1 MAIFFQDVWIYFLEW
16 VGPVI
21 LLLIPPKSYQP
32 SWNSGKYSLVES
44 VPSFFTEI
52 VSLDLPLCLS
62 VFLFSFPS
70 CITVLPFRSIFFLPR
85 VHILGVPS
93 VKHCCDRVSY
103 FYLPENVIILLSF
116 LKDRFSGLIVFN
128 GQLLFSQNFE
138 NSIKLWLWYD
148 SYHISF
154 VNELGV
160 NTKMIMNTEPTWLK
174 FSVTPWFNYFTS
186 PNRRQLLNLVFT
198 IPLLKK
204 KPRSC
209 RTKIKQL
216 WEYGDRTENRYY
228 IHFHWKKE

>member
-1 MAIFFQDVWIYFLEW
+1 M
-16 VGPVI
+16 
-21 LLLIPPKSYQP
+21 
-32 SWNSGKYSLVES
+32 ES

-52 VSLDLPLCLS
+52 VSLDLPLCLL

-70 CITVLPFRSIFFLPR
+70 CITDFPYRSIFFLPR
-85 VHILGVPS
+85 IHILGVPL

-103 FYLPENVIILLSF
+103 FYLFENVIILLSF
-116 LKDRFSGLIVFN
+116 LKDRFSGLTVLN
-128 GQLLFSQNFE
+128 WQLLFSQNFE

-148 SYHISF
+148 SYNINF
-154 VNELGV
+154 VSGLGV
-160 NTKMIMNTEPTWLK
+160 NTKMIMNIEPTWLK
-174 FSVTPWFNYFTS
+174 FSCHSLIQLPYLSKQKAT
-186 PNRRQLLNLVFT
+186 LLNLVFT

-216 WEYGDRTENRYY
+216 WEYSDRTENRYY